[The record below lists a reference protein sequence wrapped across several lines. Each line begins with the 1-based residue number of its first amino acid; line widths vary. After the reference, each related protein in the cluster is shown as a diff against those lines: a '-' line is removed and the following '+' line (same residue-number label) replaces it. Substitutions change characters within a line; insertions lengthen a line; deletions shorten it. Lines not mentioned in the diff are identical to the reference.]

1 MIVKCNV
8 LNPVKYSL
16 NNGCNLNGYNG
27 IFTINEIEIKLVLT
41 TAHVL
46 YHLLLRNYIQ
56 NN

>member
-46 YHLLLRNYIQ
+46 YPI
-56 NN
+56 